1 MVCRPG
7 FLCRRR
13 FCPRPFL
20 VGLVVAICLF
30 YQSLTLRGTRK
41 QPAAVPGAAPGTP
54 TETQASRCKE
64 GFSLD
69 KQCFLL
75 SSNVQEIRK
84 MEESIETHFGSR
96 GRRAILYRPAS
107 YSRMELKLH
116 QRILTQHHFTVV
128 ITEERLSGGLG
139 LGLLEKGDL
148 DSWDLLICL
157 SSQKAG
163 AEPCIPKEDIC
174 QLSLHQKVNILPEI
188 QHQLCTKEGLCE
200 IIRRFPDLR
209 LPVSPSVCL
218 DQSTQLKLSTS
229 SHLLKTMKP
238 RMWKPRQWRQEQLNQ
253 TAILAPRETIFRTED
268 LSVILKAYVLV
279 TSFMPLHAFIHS
291 TGSVWDPPK
300 KKRFT
305 VKLQTF
311 FETFLTAS
319 SPLQAFDNMKEAISK
334 LLLAVEVFSET
345 STLGPKAFERCRLC
359 FQLLTFDIGYGGFGY
374 PIVLQ
379 VHEHLNFQND
389 DNMDFED
396 QNTKE
401 FLLKD
406 TFSFLFSNESSFS
419 MFSEIVQELHRS
431 GVFKGENYKKKLN
444 QCLSLEEINS
454 IMTFIKELQSLG
466 QFQLLF
472 PSTTPGIQSLMHEF
486 YDVANTMGKPVSALT
501 QYRSLLS
508 VFEHFQLLNKKVQLQ
523 PLEWNSFV
531 EDENIEKP
539 QVPFDAIKNK
549 KAAVPQSINETE
561 EVHCS
566 DDEDMQCYIKQIFI
580 YPHLE
585 LNPEFNPKIKDYYS
599 EVPFDVVTV
608 AVGAETSKCQCK
620 VSLYERAGPSFAN
633 YPLGLGMNKI
643 SMLVV
648 DESPAQGETLI
659 TYKLTIYREDR
670 PSLPLF
676 EDFTAC
682 GFVQDCGLLIH
693 PEETCGLQ
701 PISSDYIE
709 AISQP
714 ELKICPSG
722 DTKGQWIVP
731 CLSCSDNRT
740 CDWREITWQP
750 HNCQYGV
757 LTKPQL
763 QQCLR
768 GRKILFIG
776 DSTNRGIMY
785 YLIERLNETLQEWQ
799 KAHGTK
805 IYHNINGGK
814 TLISYSYYPQFWI
827 SPSLRPTFEQAL
839 EHLLQRQHV
848 SLFLDARSRPLE
860 NTGQTILVV
869 GGVQW
874 LNSNHLEIIHKV
886 LKRENLLNILVIIK
900 TLGIGFHLPVNG
912 VHFLTQSEVQNLWKE
927 NLVILDAARTYGY
940 EVVDTFTITMGR
952 YKEFLQ
958 GTCGCHFHE
967 VVKSKSSKEYHFI
980 KMKQS
985 RNHIVGKYFSK
996 QSNLQQ
1002 QQSSVTNAQSPYHV
1016 RGPVNQVYSEI
1027 LLSRLCAGTRT
1038 V

>member
-1 MVCRPG
+1 MVCRPV
-7 FLCRRR
+7 FPCRRR

-30 YQSLTLRGTRK
+30 YQTLTLRGTRK
-41 QPAAVPGAAPGTP
+41 LTAADPGAAPNAP
-54 TETQASRCKE
+54 TKTQASRCKK
-64 GFSLD
+64 GLSLD

-75 SSNVQEIRK
+75 PSNAQEIRK
-84 MEESIETHFGSR
+84 IEKSIKIHFGSHD
-96 GRRAILYRPAS
+96 RRAVLYRPPS
-107 YSRMELKLH
+107 YRKMEFQLH
-116 QRILTQHHFTVV
+116 QHVLTQHRYSVV
-128 ITEERLSGGLG
+128 IAEERLGAGLG
-139 LGLLEKGDL
+139 PGLLEK
-148 DSWDLLICL
+148 
-157 SSQKAG
+157 
-163 AEPCIPKEDIC
+163 E
-174 QLSLHQKVNILPEI
+174 
-188 QHQLCTKEGLCE
+188 
-200 IIRRFPDLR
+200 LR
-209 LPVSPSVCL
+209 LVVSPSVCL
-218 DQSTQLKLSTS
+218 DQSIQLKQSTLSD
-229 SHLLKTMKP
+229 LLKTVKP
-238 RMWKPRQWRQEQLNQ
+238 HMWKPWDWQREQLNE
-253 TAILAPRETIFRTED
+253 TTVLAPHETIFRAEE

-279 TSFMPLHAFIHS
+279 TSLSPLRAFIHS
-291 TGSVWDPPK
+291 TGAVWNPPK

-334 LLLAVEVFSET
+334 LLLAAEVFSET
-345 STLGPKAFERCRLC
+345 STLGPKAFNRCRLC
-359 FQLLTFDIGYGGFGY
+359 FQLLTFDIGYYNFRY
-374 PIVLQ
+374 PVVLQ
-379 VHEHLNFQND
+379 VHEHLNFQD
-389 DNMDFED
+389 GDNTDFED
-396 QNTKE
+396 QNTEE
-401 FLLKD
+401 FLLQD
-406 TFSFLFSNESSFS
+406 TFNFLFSNESSLP
-419 MFSEIVQELHRS
+419 MFSEIFQGLYIS
-431 GVFKGENYKKKLN
+431 GVFKGENYQKEPN
-444 QCLSLEEINS
+444 QCLSLEEMHS
-454 IMTFIKELQSLG
+454 IMTFIKELGSLG
-466 QFQLLF
+466 PFQLLF
-472 PSTTPGIQSLMHEF
+472 PSTAPGIQSLMHEF
-486 YDVANTMGKPVSALT
+486 YDMANPIGQPGSVLT
-501 QYRSLLS
+501 QYWSLLN
-508 VFEHFQLLNKKVQLQ
+508 VFEQFQLLNKNAQLH
-523 PLEWNSFV
+523 PLEWASFT

-539 QVPFDAIKNK
+539 QVPFDAIENK
-549 KAAVPQSINETE
+549 KASVPRIMSETK

-566 DDEDMQCYIKQIFI
+566 NDDTQCYIKQILTH
-580 YPHLE
+580 PHLE

-608 AVGAETSKCQCK
+608 TIGAETSNCQCK
-620 VSLYERAGPSFAN
+620 VYLHDRAGTSFAN

-643 SMLVV
+643 SMFVA

-676 EDFTAC
+676 EDFSAC
-682 GFVQDCGLLIH
+682 GFVQLTTYVLENLDQFLICQDCGLLIH

-750 HNCQYGV
+750 QNCQYSV

-763 QQCLR
+763 QRCLG

-799 KAHGTK
+799 KVHGTK
-805 IYHNINGGK
+805 FYHNVNGGK
-814 TLISYSYYPQFWI
+814 TLVSYSYYPQFWI
-827 SPSLRPTFEQAL
+827 SPSLRPTFEKAL
-839 EHLLQRQHV
+839 EHLLQ
-848 SLFLDARSRPLE
+848 RSRPLE
-860 NTGQTILVV
+860 NTGQTVLVV

-874 LNSNHLEIIHKV
+874 LNSNHLQIIHKV

-900 TLGIGFHLPVNG
+900 TLGIGFHLPVDG
-912 VHFLTQSEVQNLWKE
+912 LHFLTQSEVQNLWKE
-927 NLVILDAARTYGY
+927 NLIILDAAKTYGY

-967 VVKSKSSKEYHFI
+967 VVKSKLSKEYHFI
-980 KMKQS
+980 RMKQS
-985 RNHIVGKYFSK
+985 RNHIVGRYFSN
-996 QSNLQQ
+996 QSKRQQ
-1002 QQSSVTNAQSPYHV
+1002 DSVTNSQSPYHV
-1016 RGPVNQVYSEI
+1016 RGPVNQVCSEI
-1027 LLSRLCAGTRT
+1027 LLSRMCASKRT